1 MVRILAALACGLLFG
16 VGLTVSQ
23 MINPA
28 KVLGFLDVGAIPVG
42 GWDPSLALV
51 LAGAVLT
58 TVIGYRLVFRS
69 AKPLLAAAFSVP
81 TRRDVDA
88 RLLAG
93 AVVFGSGWGLVGLC
107 PGPAVAVLGV
117 DGLGAVVFV
126 VAMLAGM
133 MGYYLAFERRQSF
146 TSGPFAGAKP

>member
-1 MVRILAALACGLLFG
+1 MVRILAAFACGLLFG
-16 VGLTVSQ
+16 VGLTISQ

-28 KVLGFLDVGAIPVG
+28 KVLGFLDVGAIPAG

-58 TVIGYRLVFRS
+58 TAIGYRLVFRN

-126 VAMLAGM
+126 AAMLAGM
-133 MGYYLAFERRQSF
+133 AGYYLAFERRLPT
-146 TSGPFAGAKP
+146 TSGPLAGAEP

>member
-28 KVLGFLDVGAIPVG
+28 KVLGFLDVGAVPAG

-69 AKPLLAAAFSVP
+69 AKPLFAAAFSVP

-88 RLLAG
+88 RLILG
-93 AVVFGSGWGLVGLC
+93 ATIFGAGWGLVGLC

-117 DGLGAVVFV
+117 DGLGAAIFV
-126 VAMLAGM
+126 IAMLAGM
-133 MGYYLAFERRQSF
+133 AGYQLGFERRQSF
-146 TSGPFAGAKP
+146 TSEPFAGAEP